1 MWNNLIG
8 KPNSPFLDYLLEY
21 TSKLFSTHI
30 LACRLSHHQIVNLH
44 QPSTKSFLH
53 FAAAFISKFALSFSI
68 FSTKVFKTQ
77 SIISKSCVLSSHFES
92 HSLKFEAKAI
102 PGFRPVFGCITSHS
116 KGYSIGSRYF
126 EVVVGF
132 NLGTRKTGLGNRRR
146 MRLSRGTR
154 KSQVVQNE
162 VLLAFFSDR
171 RNKYKL
177 FSVLCLM
184 TEYFEFGFPWVE

>member
-1 MWNNLIG
+1 
-8 KPNSPFLDYLLEY
+8 
-21 TSKLFSTHI
+21 
-30 LACRLSHHQIVNLH
+30 
-44 QPSTKSFLH
+44 
-53 FAAAFISKFALSFSI
+53 
-68 FSTKVFKTQ
+68 
-77 SIISKSCVLSSHFES
+77 
-92 HSLKFEAKAI
+92 
-102 PGFRPVFGCITSHS
+102 
-116 KGYSIGSRYF
+116 
-126 EVVVGF
+126 VGF